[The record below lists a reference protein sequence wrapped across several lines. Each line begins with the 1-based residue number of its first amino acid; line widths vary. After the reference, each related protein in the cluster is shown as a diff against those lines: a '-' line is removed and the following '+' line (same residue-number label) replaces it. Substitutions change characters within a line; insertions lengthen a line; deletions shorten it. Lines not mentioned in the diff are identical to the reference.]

1 MNWLTNSPE
10 ETRHL
15 AQQIGALLKP
25 EDIVVLTGDLGA
37 GKTTFVQGLA
47 RGLGIDTTKNP
58 VTSPT
63 YQIMR
68 HHNGPTPLFHYD
80 AYRLENAEEFGDI
93 EGGDHMGARGVVA
106 IEWGERIEEFL
117 PNDTVRVEIRHL
129 EQESRAITLHP
140 GERSS
145 QIRARLELL
154 NDSSE

>member
-1 MNWLTNSPE
+1 MTWLTKSPA

-15 AQQIGALLKP
+15 AQRIGALLQP
-25 EDIVVLTGDLGA
+25 EDVVVLIGDLGA

-47 RGLGIDTTKNP
+47 LGLGIDTTQNP

-68 HHNGPTPLFHYD
+68 HHNGPIPLFHYD

-117 PNDTVRVEIRHL
+117 PTDTIRVEIRHVD
-129 EQESRAITLHP
+129 QESRAITLQP

-145 QIRARLELL
+145 RIQTRLELL
-154 NDSSE
+154 NDSSV